1 MENNVVKIPG
11 METVAMLLA
20 NHQLQYGKTG
30 VVTQEDIIF
39 FKHIFNSTLKEYCFG
54 GLGGTLINIS
64 TSCKTQKE
72 KEQNER
78 NFKFTGILYSS
89 SFAYD
94 EDIENRNDLP
104 KYDVMSKIYADFSK
118 EKAKCTNAYGEY
130 AGLYNGILFREVLSN
145 AQMDNYR
152 EMVVSH
158 IKKLKVPDA
167 ETAKRWSNGEFSEE
181 ERRDIDLICE
191 IMYRKDAFI
200 FWTQNPHMLDQW
212 TAENAHEMINIA
224 KSRFI
229 NALKKEYPSID
240 TNKVNQAI
248 DVSVEKFET
257 YNFLS
262 KNFELVS
269 KIRAASDKGKGK
281 QK

>member
-1 MENNVVKIPG
+1 MENNVVIIPG
-11 METVAMLLA
+11 METVAMLLS

-39 FKHIFNSTLKEYCFG
+39 FKHILNSTLKQYCFG
-54 GLGGTLINIS
+54 GLGGTLVNIS

-118 EKAKCTNAYGEY
+118 EKALCVNAYGEH
-130 AGLYNGILFREVLSN
+130 AGLYSGILFREVLSN

-152 EMVVSH
+152 ELVIASIKELNVSD
-158 IKKLKVPDA
+158 KDA
-167 ETAKRWSNGEFSEE
+167 LKRWAKGEFSEE
-181 ERRDIDLICE
+181 ERRDIDAICE
-191 IMYRKDAFI
+191 VMYRKDAFI
-200 FWTQNPHMLDQW
+200 FWTQNPRMLDQW
-212 TAENAHEMINIA
+212 TAENANEMITIA
-224 KSRFI
+224 KNKII
-229 NALKKEYPSID
+229 NALKKGYPEID
-240 TNKVNQAI
+240 IDKANHAI

-269 KIRAASDKGKGK
+269 RLRTVASKEKNK
-281 QK
+281 